1 MESDEL
7 KIGEILQDINSYANE
22 ANIGNVIKGRVKKF
36 ITYRK
41 DFSQIESTQKE
52 YLIKFTS
59 NVEKEKYY
67 NICIFNK
74 KLQNYAE
81 NKKIKYRYLQ
91 FRYKLGDDFMPINDI
106 LTVQDNLPY
115 TIQNQNKNL
124 CILICELNQFQPN
137 SNIHY
142 FKEKFL
148 EICSCLNNKKNIEFK
163 VIFLES
169 ISREPL
175 SNKKFYKKF
184 SSLHSFQEKLK
195 IFACEN
201 SFEKILFYYVP
212 KISSNSLLKTSFE
225 FFIEKEKL
233 PFFMVIN
240 PNNKIIYEGYFHNVD
255 FLKTLDNLEKYNN
268 NIIHVDKEKISLL
281 EKEIESFHNFSL
293 KHIHQDLTKEEYK
306 NIKKILYVEFKQ
318 KILNVHYNF
327 PSSYISEMFCLE
339 KQYNFE
345 KTHFETTYKKALI
358 NHFFTKDLQNFYF
371 SLKKLFLDFCLSD
384 KILDFCSSESKKLI
398 IHKFVEFFSKFFK
411 NKTVNFLVSFKINSY
426 QIINTSSLSLFKD
439 EIYKLCKVYYLINYH
454 FLTSPLISF
463 YNFIPCLNLGDQF
476 LPIRY
481 LQTINSSKDEVIL
494 EMKNNEKVS
503 IIIFLSLN
511 AFQNK
516 SIYEEKIIKIKHLF
530 SKHFDQLRRCNISVV
545 YFNTFNDFSFSIKS
559 KNELMQQFLSLISP
573 YKNIDFFFLDTSPN
587 PLFSLQYLVYFNKI
601 NTIKSIIVSKEG
613 KLAYNDSIFN
623 PNFHT
628 TLNALMNK
636 DNIDILLNK
645 QSIMIEKDHFKPLK
659 DILDIL
665 CDEISLYLERTLNNK
680 ECRVNY
686 SKLRSLTC
694 KGNEIKIIK
703 DFYTIPRIYLT
714 VHSEK
719 EKQTIVSYFE
729 SEVFSKIDRDKII
742 LEINVVS
749 NN

>member
-1 MESDEL
+1 
-7 KIGEILQDINSYANE
+7 
-22 ANIGNVIKGRVKKF
+22 
-36 ITYRK
+36 
-41 DFSQIESTQKE
+41 
-52 YLIKFTS
+52 
-59 NVEKEKYY
+59 
-67 NICIFNK
+67 
-74 KLQNYAE
+74 
-81 NKKIKYRYLQ
+81 
-91 FRYKLGDDFMPINDI
+91 
-106 LTVQDNLPY
+106 
-115 TIQNQNKNL
+115 
-124 CILICELNQFQPN
+124 
-137 SNIHY
+137 
-142 FKEKFL
+142 
-148 EICSCLNNKKNIEFK
+148 
-163 VIFLES
+163 
-169 ISREPL
+169 
-175 SNKKFYKKF
+175 
-184 SSLHSFQEKLK
+184 
-195 IFACEN
+195 
-201 SFEKILFYYVP
+201 
-212 KISSNSLLKTSFE
+212 
-225 FFIEKEKL
+225 
-233 PFFMVIN
+233 
-240 PNNKIIYEGYFHNVD
+240 
-255 FLKTLDNLEKYNN
+255 
-268 NIIHVDKEKISLL
+268 
-281 EKEIESFHNFSL
+281 
-293 KHIHQDLTKEEYK
+293 
-306 NIKKILYVEFKQ
+306 
-318 KILNVHYNF
+318 
-327 PSSYISEMFCLE
+327 
-339 KQYNFE
+339 
-345 KTHFETTYKKALI
+345 
-358 NHFFTKDLQNFYF
+358 
-371 SLKKLFLDFCLSD
+371 
-384 KILDFCSSESKKLI
+384 
-398 IHKFVEFFSKFFK
+398 
-411 NKTVNFLVSFKINSY
+411 
-426 QIINTSSLSLFKD
+426 
-439 EIYKLCKVYYLINYH
+439 
-454 FLTSPLISF
+454 
-463 YNFIPCLNLGDQF
+463 
-476 LPIRY
+476 
-481 LQTINSSKDEVIL
+481 
-494 EMKNNEKVS
+494 MKNNEKVS

-742 LEINVVS
+742 LEIKVVS